1 MKHTRFVEKSFLFIA
16 YYTAIGL
23 MIIVPMVISPMASAQ
38 YPVPMGYPMMPQQ
51 SYPMMAPQMGV
62 PVMPGMMPQTTNPIS
77 ALNLSQEQQQQITT
91 IGQEAR
97 SQSVKVMNEIGNKF
111 NELRSLFA
119 AKVPDAQS
127 IGAMYGEIFEL
138 QRQSIETAI
147 ATYNKQVDV
156 LDEKQKE
163 MFDSMR
169 QHMLSRFKSPGE
181 SQQ

>member
-1 MKHTRFVEKSFLFIA
+1 MKNTRISKKPLS
-16 YYTAIGL
+16 
-23 MIIVPMVISPMASAQ
+23 IVARCAVLGVILVAPTVSAQ

-51 SYPMMAPQMGV
+51 SYPMMVPQMGA
-62 PVMPGMMPQTTNPIS
+62 PVMPGMMPQTANPIS
-77 ALNLSQEQQQQITT
+77 ALNLSQEQQQQITA

-111 NELRSLFA
+111 NELRNLFA
-119 AKVPDAQS
+119 AKVPDAQA

-156 LDEKQKE
+156 LDEKQRE

-169 QHMLSRFKSPGE
+169 QHMLSQFKPSGE
-181 SQQ
+181 AQQ